1 MVDEEGGEGV
11 GLVDAVV
18 VEGGG
23 VEEEEEMDVSSVAS
37 RVTFLES
44 APKQVEEEGDV
55 EEGAEADSRKHFQ
68 RPRF

>member
-18 VEGGG
+18 GEGGE
-23 VEEEEEMDVSSVAS
+23 VVEEEEMDVSSVAS

-44 APKQVEEEGDV
+44 APKQVEEEEDV
-55 EEGAEADSRKHFQ
+55 EEGAEADSRKHF
-68 RPRF
+68 

>member
-11 GLVDAVV
+11 ALVDAVV
-18 VEGGG
+18 GEGGG
-23 VEEEEEMDVSSVAS
+23 VEEEEMDVSSVAS

>member
-18 VEGGG
+18 VEGG
-23 VEEEEEMDVSSVAS
+23 VEEVEEEMDVSSVAS

-44 APKQVEEEGDV
+44 APKQVEEEGGV
-55 EEGAEADSRKHFQ
+55 EEGAGADSRKHF
-68 RPRF
+68 

>member
-18 VEGGG
+18 EVGGE

-55 EEGAEADSRKHFQ
+55 EEGAEADSRKHF
-68 RPRF
+68 

>member
-55 EEGAEADSRKHFQ
+55 EEGAEADSRKHF
-68 RPRF
+68 

>member
-11 GLVDAVV
+11 ALVDAVV
-18 VEGGG
+18 GEGGG

>member
-11 GLVDAVV
+11 ALVDAVV
-18 VEGGG
+18 GEGGG
-23 VEEEEEMDVSSVAS
+23 VEEEEEMVVSSVAS

>member
-1 MVDEEGGEGV
+1 MVDAVVEEGGE
-11 GLVDAVV
+11 
-18 VEGGG
+18 

>member
-11 GLVDAVV
+11 ALVDAVV
-18 VEGGG
+18 GEGGG

-55 EEGAEADSRKHFQ
+55 EEGAEADSRKHF
-68 RPRF
+68 

>member
-11 GLVDAVV
+11 ALVDAVV

-55 EEGAEADSRKHFQ
+55 EEGAEADSRKHF
-68 RPRF
+68 

>member
-1 MVDEEGGEGV
+1 MDEEGGEGV

>member
-18 VEGGG
+18 EEGGE

-55 EEGAEADSRKHFQ
+55 EEGAEADSRKHF
-68 RPRF
+68 